1 MDTAT
6 IHHSRGKGKRVMRIA
21 ELSRI
26 SGVPVPTIKYYLREN
41 LLPPGELTSPNQAS
55 YSDTHLRRLRL
66 IRALVDLAQVPVARV
81 KEVLE
86 GLDSDTMSLHDQIGR
101 AHRAITPQRQLT
113 STSAA
118 REAATAQAQAL
129 LESRGW
135 AVEPDAPALT
145 TLIETIAALRTLN
158 QDHLV
163 GFLDSYAAAVEQ
175 FTALEVTAV
184 TSHPDRPTPDQIAE
198 SVIIGT
204 ILGETLIS
212 SLRLLSQE
220 STSATHWKNTPNP

>member
-1 MDTAT
+1 MDTYT
-6 IHHSRGKGKRVMRIA
+6 IHHSQGEGKGLMRIA

-55 YSDTHLRRLRL
+55 YSAVHVRRLRL
-66 IRALVDLAQVPVARV
+66 IRALIDLAQVPVARV

-86 GLDSDTMSLHDQIGR
+86 GLDSDTMSLHEQIGR

-113 STSAA
+113 STSDA
-118 REAATAQAQAL
+118 REAATAQVDAL
-129 LESRGW
+129 LKSRGW
-135 AVEPDAPALT
+135 TVEPDAPALN
-145 TLIETIAALRTLN
+145 TLIETVAALRTLQ

-175 FTALEVTAV
+175 FTALEIAAV
-184 TSHPDRPTPDQIAE
+184 TSRTTPDQIAE

-212 SLRLLSQE
+212 SLRLLAQE
-220 STSATHWKNTPNP
+220 SLSAKRWKT

>member
-1 MDTAT
+1 
-6 IHHSRGKGKRVMRIA
+6 MRIA

-55 YSDTHLRRLRL
+55 YDDTHLHRLRL
-66 IRALVDLAQVPVARV
+66 IRALIDLAQVPVAGV
-81 KEVLE
+81 KDVLE
-86 GLDSDTMSLHDQIGR
+86 GLDSDTMSLHDKIGR

-113 STSAA
+113 STSDAHD
-118 REAATAQAQAL
+118 AATAQVQEL

-135 AVEPDAPALT
+135 TVHPDAPALN
-145 TLIETIAALRTLN
+145 TLIETIAALRTLH

-163 GFLDSYAAAVEQ
+163 DFLDSYATAVESFTEIEVAAV
-175 FTALEVTAV
+175 TTR
-184 TSHPDRPTPDQIAE
+184 TTPDEIAE
-198 SVIIGT
+198 SVILGT

-212 SLRLLSQE
+212 SLRLLAQE
-220 STSATHWKNTPNP
+220 SISAKRWTKPTGD

>member
-6 IHHSRGKGKRVMRIA
+6 IHHRSRGRQGDMRIA

-55 YSDTHLRRLRL
+55 YGEPHLHRLRL
-66 IRALVDLAQVPVARV
+66 IRALVDLGQVPVARV

-101 AHRAITPQRQLT
+101 AHRAITPQRELT
-113 STSAA
+113 STTAA
-118 REAATAQAQAL
+118 REAAAAQ
-129 LESRGW
+129 
-135 AVEPDAPALT
+135 VDAS
-145 TLIETIAALRTLN
+145 
-158 QDHLV
+158 DHIPRLV
-163 GFLDSYAAAVEQ
+163 GR
-175 FTALEVTAV
+175 TRRPRPH
-184 TSHPDRPTPDQIAE
+184 HPDRNDRRPAHPRPGPPGRLPRLLRRRRRKVHRPRGSRRHSRPDQTTPDQIAE

-212 SLRLLSQE
+212 SLRLLAQE
-220 STSATHWKNTPNP
+220 SISADRWT